1 MEAITRVSITC
12 IRLPPSRSNSFSSST
27 RSSLD
32 CMRRSISPIS
42 SSRSEPPPA
51 SSNLPF
57 LAVTAPVK
65 APFSWPNS
73 SDSSRLSGMAV
84 QLIFT

>member
-1 MEAITRVSITC
+1 MKILNLGSLNIDKVYSVEHFVSAGET
-12 IRLPPSRSNSFSSST
+12 
-27 RSSLD
+27 
-32 CMRRSISPIS
+32 IS
-42 SSRSEPPPA
+42 SSRMEPPPA
-51 SSNLPF
+51 NSNLPF